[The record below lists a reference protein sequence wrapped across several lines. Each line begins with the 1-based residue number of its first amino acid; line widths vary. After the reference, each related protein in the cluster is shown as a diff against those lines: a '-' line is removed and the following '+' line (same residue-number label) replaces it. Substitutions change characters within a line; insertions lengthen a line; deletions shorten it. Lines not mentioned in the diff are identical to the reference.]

1 MPVTT
6 ESPPLER
13 PDMSPEMALAIYAST
28 AATLAVKQFVAA
40 GTLGGEEIDTLV
52 GNLAACRLLS
62 PTPMVEMHVELL
74 LDMLL
79 SAKAAGDTN

>member
-1 MPVTT
+1 MSVTA
-6 ESPPLER
+6 ESAPPAR

-28 AATLAVKQFVAA
+28 AATLAVRQFVAA
-40 GTLGGEEIDTLV
+40 GTLGGDEVDGLV
-52 GNLAACRLLS
+52 TNLAACRNLAPS
-62 PTPMVEMHVELL
+62 PALEEHAELL